1 MQQTVGTSGGGRPRG
16 RARDGWPSLIFA
28 VLVIGGFIYAFSPRS
43 LPDFPETQL
52 QAHQL
57 LINGLARV
65 DGRYMAGGAKGR
77 ILLNDAPPGPWRNAE
92 VGTTKGSPVTR
103 IVPTGGQRVFAVGH
117 NLMILRSEDAGARW
131 ENVHIDLETP
141 EPLLD
146 IAATPDGE
154 RLVAIGG
161 FGQYLVSDD
170 GGDSWQSRQVEAF
183 RGSHLNDVLVA
194 ESGTMLIAAERG
206 LMLRSRD
213 RGETWSALDFDYP
226 GSMFGGLHLG
236 GADWLVFGMRG
247 HAFLSR
253 DDGDTWQA
261 VDTGIEDSLFDGA
274 RLDDGRV
281 VLVGSM
287 QTVLVAEPGDWR
299 FTRAI
304 PTKQGTFSTVLPLS
318 GDRVLVGGE
327 PGAHVVNLAD
337 GSITPAGGN

>member
-1 MQQTVGTSGGGRPRG
+1 MQQTVGRSGGGRPRG
-16 RARDGWPSLIFA
+16 RVRDGWPSLLFA
-28 VLVIGGFIYAFSPRS
+28 VLVIGAFIFAFSPRS

-65 DGRYMAGGAKGR
+65 EGRYLAGGAKGR
-77 ILLNDAPPGPWRNAE
+77 ILINDAPPGPWRNAE
-92 VGTTKGSPVTR
+92 VGNTEGSPVTR
-103 IVPTGGQRVFAVGH
+103 IVPMGGQRVFAVGH
-117 NLMILRSEDAGARW
+117 NLMVLRSEDAGESW
-131 ENVHIDLETP
+131 QNVHIDLDTP

-146 IAATPDGE
+146 IAQTADGT

-161 FGQYLVSDD
+161 FGQYLFSDD
-170 GGDSWQSRQVEAF
+170 GGGTWQRRSVDAF
-183 RGSHLNDVLVA
+183 QGSHLNDLLVA
-194 ESGTMLIAAERG
+194 DSGTMLIAAERG
-206 LMLRSRD
+206 LLLRSRD
-213 RGETWSALDFDYP
+213 NGDSWSPLSFEYP
-226 GSMFGGLHLG
+226 GSMFGGAHLG
-236 GADWLVFGMRG
+236 GSAWLIFGMRG

-253 DDGDTWQA
+253 DDGDSWEA
-261 VDTGIEDSLFDGA
+261 LDTGIEDSLFDGA

-281 VLVGSM
+281 VLVGAM
-287 QTVLVAEPGDWR
+287 QTVLVTEPGSWS

-327 PGAHVVNLAD
+327 PGAHVVDLAD

>member
-1 MQQTVGTSGGGRPRG
+1 
-16 RARDGWPSLIFA
+16 
-28 VLVIGGFIYAFSPRS
+28 
-43 LPDFPETQL
+43 
-52 QAHQL
+52 
-57 LINGLARV
+57 
-65 DGRYMAGGAKGR
+65 
-77 ILLNDAPPGPWRNAE
+77 
-92 VGTTKGSPVTR
+92 
-103 IVPTGGQRVFAVGH
+103 
-117 NLMILRSEDAGARW
+117 
-131 ENVHIDLETP
+131 

-183 RGSHLNDVLVA
+183 SGSHLNDLLVA
-194 ESGTMLIAAERG
+194 ETGTMLIAAERG

-226 GSMFGGLHLG
+226 GSMFGGMHLG
-236 GADWLVFGMRG
+236 GTDWLVFGMRG

-261 VDTGIEDSLFDGA
+261 LDTGIEDSVFDGVQ
-274 RLDDGRV
+274 LDDGRV

-287 QTVLVAEPGDWR
+287 QTVVIAEPGEWR
-299 FTRAI
+299 FTRVI

-318 GDRVLVGGE
+318 DDRILVGGE